1 MHAQSRSRSRL
12 GAELSGWAQH
22 IESVARG
29 HGLTFH
35 PVEFELL
42 DASDVNGLASYGG
55 FPVRYPSWRFGM
67 EFERLEKG
75 YQWGLS
81 KIYELV
87 INNDPVVAYLVRSNS
102 LLEQKL
108 VMAHVFGHAD
118 FFRNNCWFAGT
129 ERKMLDKM
137 AAHATAV
144 RRRID
149 RLGIDKVERFLDLAL
164 SVENLLDP
172 YLALRRTLQGRSV
185 PGSSAPGGAQPSGA
199 PDFARCQPPTYDI
212 LGYLCAH
219 APLEDWQREILTL
232 VREEAY
238 YFQPQRMT
246 KIMNEGWASYW
257 HSRILTGG
265 VLDAS
270 EIVDFADC
278 HSGATLT
285 APGRLNPY
293 KLGIELFRYAE
304 RRGEDLMRLR
314 RVHDDASL
322 IDELVDDE
330 FVASQKM
337 FVYTRNTRSGKS
349 EVEGRDGRAVKERL
363 LGELSWGGLPRI
375 ELVGVDEGGALRLE
389 HHHDGRDLQLA
400 KARETLLRVSALWS
414 GPVVLDT
421 REDNAPRRLRCR
433 GGEVSVEERTVARDT
448 DDDVHESAHDNGA

>member
-1 MHAQSRSRSRL
+1 MGALREPRTKL
-12 GAELSGWAQH
+12 GPELTAWAQR
-22 IESVARG
+22 IERVARAY
-29 HGLTFH
+29 GLDFF

-42 DASDVNGLASYGG
+42 DASDVNGLAAYGG

-118 FFRNNCWFAGT
+118 FFKNNCWFAST

-137 AAHATAV
+137 AGAATIV
-144 RRRID
+144 RRRVD
-149 RLGIDKVERFLDLAL
+149 RYGVDVVERFLDLAL
-164 SVENLLDP
+164 SIENLIDP
-172 YLALRRTLQGRSV
+172 YLPLRRKLQGGPAGVSGA
-185 PGSSAPGGAQPSGA
+185 PSFEGSSAPTFDVIG
-199 PDFARCQPPTYDI
+199 F
-212 LGYLCAH
+212 LCAN
-219 APLEDWQREILTL
+219 APLDDWRREILSI
-232 VREEAY
+232 VRDEAY

-246 KIMNEGWASYW
+246 KIMNEGWASFW

-304 RRGEDLMRLR
+304 KRDESLERLR

-322 IDELVDDE
+322 IDELVDEE
-330 FVASQKM
+330 FIESQQM
-337 FVYTRNTRSGKS
+337 FLYGRNGRSGKT
-349 EVEGRDGRAVKERL
+349 EVEDRDWRKIKARL
-363 LGELSWGGLPRI
+363 LADLSWGGLPRI
-375 ELVGVDEGGALRLE
+375 ELSGVDEGGALMLR
-389 HHHDGRDLQLA
+389 HHHDGRDLQLS
-400 KARETLLRVSALWS
+400 KAGDTLQRLGELWRA
-414 GPVVLDT
+414 PVVLDT
-421 REDNAPRRLRCR
+421 RVDGADKRLRCVS
-433 GGEVSVEERTVARDT
+433 GEMSIE
-448 DDDVHESAHDNGA
+448 NLGAADEAATEVQH

>member
-1 MHAQSRSRSRL
+1 MAAAARSRSRL
-12 GAELSGWAQH
+12 TAELAGWAER
-22 IESVARG
+22 IERVARS
-29 HGLTFH
+29 HGLDFF

-42 DASDVNGLASYGG
+42 DATDVNGLAAYGG

-75 YQWGLS
+75 YHWGLS

-118 FFRNNCWFAGT
+118 FFKHNCWFAGA
-129 ERKMLDKM
+129 ERHMLDRM
-137 AAHATAV
+137 AAHATLV

-149 RLGIDKVERFLDLAL
+149 RMGIEPVERFLDLAL

-172 YLALRRTLQGRSV
+172 YLPLRRRLQ
-185 PGSSAPGGAQPSGA
+185 AGAQSSGA
-199 PDFARCQPPTYDI
+199 PSTAGSTPPTFDVI
-212 LGYLCAH
+212 GFLCAH
-219 APLEDWQREILTL
+219 APLEDWQREILEL
-232 VREEAY
+232 VRDEAY

-265 VLDAS
+265 VLGAS

-278 HSGATLT
+278 HSGAT
-285 APGRLNPY
+285 ASSPGRLNPY

-304 RRGEDLMRLR
+304 RRGEDILRLR

-322 IDELVDDE
+322 IDELLDDE
-330 FVASQKM
+330 FVASQRM
-337 FVYTRNTRSGKS
+337 FVYSRNARSGKA
-349 EVEGRDGRAVKERL
+349 EVEARDTRKVKERL
-363 LGELSWGGLPRI
+363 LADLSWGGLPRI
-375 ELVGVDEGGALRLE
+375 ELAGVDEGRVLRLV
-389 HHHDGRDLQLA
+389 HHHDGRDLQLS
-400 KARETLLRVSALWS
+400 KARETLLRVASLWS
-414 GPVVLDT
+414 GPALLDT
-421 REDNAPRRLRCR
+421 RTEGAARRLSCR
-433 GGEVSVEERTVARDT
+433 DGEVSVEELAVAASA
-448 DDDVHESAHDNGA
+448 ESKPR

>member
-1 MHAQSRSRSRL
+1 MLPAQRHRSPLS
-12 GAELSGWAQH
+12 AELAHWAER
-22 IESVARG
+22 IEAVARSY
-29 HGLTFH
+29 GLSFH

-42 DASDVNGLASYGG
+42 DARAVNGLAAYGG

-75 YQWGLS
+75 YHWGLS

-102 LLEQKL
+102 LPEQKL

-118 FFRNNCWFAGT
+118 FFRNNCWFAST
-129 ERKMLDKM
+129 ERRMLDAM
-137 AAHATAV
+137 AQHATLV

-149 RLGIDKVERFLDLAL
+149 SHGLDTVERFLDLAL
-164 SVENLLDP
+164 SLENLIDP
-172 YLALRRTLQGRSV
+172 YLPLRRKLAS
-185 PGSSAPGGAQPSGA
+185 GAQVSGA
-199 PDFARCQPPTYDI
+199 PAPAAGDGPTFDV
-212 LGYLCAH
+212 LGFLCER
-219 APLEDWQREILTL
+219 APLEEWQREILAL
-232 VREEAY
+232 VRDEAY

-265 VLDAS
+265 VLDGS

-278 HSGATLT
+278 HSGATAT

-293 KLGIELFRYAE
+293 KLGIELFRCAE

-314 RVHDDASL
+314 RVHDDASFV
-322 IDELVDDE
+322 DELLDEE

-337 FVYTRNTRSGKS
+337 FLYARNPRSGKS
-349 EVEGRDGRAVKERL
+349 EVAERDAAKVKARL
-363 LGELSWGGLPRI
+363 LADLSWGGLPRI
-375 ELVGVDEGGALRLE
+375 ELAGVDEGGALHLV

-400 KARETLLRVSALWS
+400 KARETLARVAGVWGGPAL
-414 GPVVLDT
+414 LDT
-421 REDNAPRRLRCR
+421 REDGAGRRLRWR
-433 GGEVSVEERTVARDT
+433 AGELKVEDLDT
-448 DDDVHESAHDNGA
+448 PAAQPTN